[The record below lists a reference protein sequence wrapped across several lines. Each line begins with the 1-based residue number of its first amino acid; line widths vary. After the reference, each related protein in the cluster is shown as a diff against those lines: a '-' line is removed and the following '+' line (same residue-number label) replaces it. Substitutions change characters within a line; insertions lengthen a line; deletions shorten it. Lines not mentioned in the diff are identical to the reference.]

1 MRVTLLKIRSF
12 RNHRESVFEFG
23 QGANILLGD
32 NGQGKTNV
40 LEAISYLCLTKS
52 FYATS
57 DSHAVMIGADLFE
70 VEGDLQ
76 SDTGREAHARVAYQ
90 LSTGEKVVTVNRNK
104 IDPFSTIIGRFP
116 IVISS
121 PEHGSITSGG
131 PAERRRF
138 VDFVISQASTSYL
151 NALMEFRRVLKQ
163 RNKILIDGKILRRDV
178 GDTLPPWDEQLVEY
192 GASLIEH
199 RARFV
204 GEFREYIA
212 SSYLQLAGEGEEP
225 SISYQPSVEAV
236 DASML
241 RDNFRRALDESAGEE
256 RRAGTTLVGP
266 HRDELQFALNGR
278 ELRKYASQ
286 GQHKTFLV
294 ALKIGEWHYLRARCG
309 ETPVMLMDD
318 IFSELDEQR
327 ARRLL
332 TFVSELSQTFIT
344 STNPHYFTGLL
355 RQRHLDKIF
364 HIREG
369 VVTEPQHEAV

>member
-1 MRVTLLKIRSF
+1 MRLTSLKIRSF

-23 QGANILLGD
+23 QGANVLLGD

-57 DSHAVMIGADLFE
+57 DSLAVMIGADLFE

-90 LSTGEKVVTVNRNK
+90 ISTGEKVVTVNRNK
-104 IDPFSTIIGRFP
+104 VEPFSSIIGRFP

-121 PEHGSITSGG
+121 PEHGPITSGG

-138 VDFVISQASTSYL
+138 IDFVISQASTSYL
-151 NALMEFRRVLKQ
+151 HALMEFRRVLKQ
-163 RNKILIDGKILRRDV
+163 RNKILLDAKIARRDS
-178 GDTLPPWDEQLVEY
+178 GDAIAPWDEQLVEY
-192 GASLIEH
+192 GSALIEL

-204 GEFREYIA
+204 AEFREQITSAYR
-212 SSYLQLAGEGEEP
+212 QLAGEGEEP
-225 SISYQPSVEAV
+225 SIVYEPSVDAGDPEA
-236 DASML
+236 L
-241 RDNFRRALDESAGEE
+241 RIKFRKAMEENAGEE

-266 HRDELQFALNGR
+266 HRDELHFALNGR

-294 ALKIGEWHYLRARCG
+294 ALKIGEWHYLRDRCG
-309 ETPVMLMDD
+309 ETPVMLLDD

-344 STNPHYFTGLL
+344 STNPHYFTGFL
-355 RQRHLDKIF
+355 RPRHLDKTFQI
-364 HIREG
+364 HEG
-369 VVTEPQHEAV
+369 AVAEHQHEAV